1 MVFKQS
7 IFHVVV
13 LALLLCEGSPMEVTV
28 QILPDATE
36 GTADPRSDRFKTT
49 TARVDIEDH
58 LPEEKWSPEELWRR
72 KSWDDGKGDTP
83 RSEDPNETK
92 GRLETP
98 HNRRR
103 HHWTRNRNPAGN
115 RNHGNDNTQQPGS
128 RRHQW
133 TVPLSPQGE
142 QPDRTKMTVVEDE
155 IVYMKTM
162 TVTEDHLTEPKEK
175 EDGPTRPN
183 FPLGNST
190 RVYGAVPDDTSYKQ
204 ARYANRAC
212 PCRANV
218 TKWWLEQYPH
228 PQVDFQRC
236 GRPGPSWL
244 CDPNRILSTS
254 EADDIE
260 DIVLNVSS
268 SVKGTPCPPKEVKQD
283 EEDTNTTSVSKSH
296 TFPGY
301 QIAVALFFDLEK
313 EYIEQDKHAIIRF
326 AWSLLGRA
334 WKPGDCDEGVV
345 ITYCAANK
353 QVYTAT
359 GKAVRNKLTNKRVRE
374 VERASRDDLEK
385 NRTAEALKKI
395 ILAYKEFLS
404 GPDQLGI
411 EIVYCS
417 LTIVIFLGISSTCFV
432 WWVYM
437 GRVRHYTFIADR
449 QPEPCY
455 PQCCRGEGKRGCCG
469 GVRCC
474 KEEEEESPVEEVI
487 PMEGVTAVR
496 KTFVVH
502 EAVSTV

>member
-1 MVFKQS
+1 
-7 IFHVVV
+7 
-13 LALLLCEGSPMEVTV
+13 MEVTV

-36 GTADPRSDRFKTT
+36 GTADPQSDRFKTT

-72 KSWDDGKGDTP
+72 KSWDDGKVDTP

-92 GRLETP
+92 GRLVEAP

-103 HHWTRNRNPAGN
+103 HHWTRNRNPAAN
-115 RNHGNDNTQQPGS
+115 RNHGNGHTQQPGS
-128 RRHQW
+128 RRDQW

-142 QPDRTKMTVVEDE
+142 QSNRKKMTVVEDD
-155 IVYMKTM
+155 IVYIKPETM
-162 TVTEDHLTEPKEK
+162 MVTEDHLTEPKEK

-183 FPLGNST
+183 FPLGNSS

-218 TKWWLEQYPH
+218 TKWWVEQYPH

-283 EEDTNTTSVSKSH
+283 EEDTNTSSGNKSH

-313 EYIEQDKHAIIRF
+313 EYIIHSNLESF
-326 AWSLLGRA
+326 M
-334 WKPGDCDEGVV
+334 
-345 ITYCAANK
+345 
-353 QVYTAT
+353 VYTAT

-474 KEEEEESPVEEVI
+474 KEEEEENQVEEVI

-496 KTFVVH
+496 KTYIVH

>member
-1 MVFKQS
+1 MGFQQNILYVA
-7 IFHVVV
+7 I
-13 LALLLCEGSPMEVTV
+13 LALFLGKGSSVEVTL
-28 QILPDATE
+28 QILPGSTTE
-36 GTADPRSDRFKTT
+36 DTTDTQSGRLETT
-49 TARVDIEDH
+49 TTRVDIEEH
-58 LPEEKWSPEELWRR
+58 LSKEKWSPEDLWMR
-72 KSWDDGKGDTP
+72 KSWDDGKTVTP
-83 RSEDPNETK
+83 HSEDPNETK

-103 HHWTRNRNPAGN
+103 HHWTRNRN
-115 RNHGNDNTQQPGS
+115 HGNGRTQQQGS

-142 QPDRTKMTVVEDE
+142 QYDENKMTVVEDD
-155 IVYMKTM
+155 IVLIKPDTLV
-162 TVTEDHLTEPKEK
+162 VTEDEFTNLNQKG
-175 EDGPTRPN
+175 DGPTRPN
-183 FPLGNST
+183 FPPKNSDE
-190 RVYGAVPDDTSYKQ
+190 VYSAVPDDTSYKQ
-204 ARYANRAC
+204 ARYPDRVC
-212 PCRANV
+212 PCCANV
-218 TKWWLEQYPH
+218 TKWWVEQYPH
-228 PQVDFQRC
+228 PQTDFQRC

-244 CDPNRILSTS
+244 CDPNSILSTS

-268 SVKGTPCPPKEVKQD
+268 SIRGTPCPPKEVKQD
-283 EEDTNTTSVSKSH
+283 EEDTNTTSVNKSPQ
-296 TFPGY
+296 FPGY
-301 QIAVALFFDLEK
+301 QVAVALVSDLEK

-334 WKPGDCDEGVV
+334 WKPGGCDEGVV

-374 VERASRDDLEK
+374 VERASRDDLAK

-395 ILAYKEFLS
+395 ILAYKEFLA
-404 GPDQLGI
+404 GPNQLGI

-437 GRVRHYTFIADR
+437 GRVRHYTFLSDR
-449 QPEPCY
+449 QPDPCNQ
-455 PQCCRGEGKRGCCG
+455 QCCRREGKRGCCG
-469 GVRCC
+469 GVQCR
-474 KEEEEESPVEEVI
+474 EEGENQLEEVI
-487 PMEGVTAVR
+487 PMEGVTAVG
-496 KTFVVH
+496 KTYIVH